1 LHLEIVSLGALFAAR
16 GRRGAKGEMQ
26 ETSAAARTQTRMMKE
41 QEMNFVS
48 FVMFGRAIGSV
59 KANILGYRSEK
70 N

>member
-26 ETSAAARTQTRMMKE
+26 ETSAAARTQTKE

-59 KANILGYRSEK
+59 KANILGYRFEK